1 MAEGTQV
8 LDTVFG
14 NTTVIKLVAFEKST
28 YVKAWEMCSIYL
40 FICYP
45 SAVCLS
51 MFIYLIVLF
60 IYLFFIN

>member
-40 FICYP
+40 FI
-45 SAVCLS
+45 
-51 MFIYLIVLF
+51 
-60 IYLFFIN
+60 YLFAII